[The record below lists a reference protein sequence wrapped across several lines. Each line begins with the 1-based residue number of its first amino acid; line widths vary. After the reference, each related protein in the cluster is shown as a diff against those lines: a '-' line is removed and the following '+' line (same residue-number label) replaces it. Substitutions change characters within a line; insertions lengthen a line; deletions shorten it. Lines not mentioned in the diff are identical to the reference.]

1 MEKIEKPCR
10 ILAYPT
16 GSGSKPIDKTLV
28 SHVYKYYRPK
38 FLFIQAIFILGGD
51 TMGSRGQAIKAGG
64 FKEYHYHTIMR
75 YNNVRFIVQNDGK
88 SIKLPEMSNSRWAVY
103 TTLGKNGK
111 IKSVSFYNGSRKN
124 SRKLIFTTI
133 KA

>member
-1 MEKIEKPCR
+1 M
-10 ILAYPT
+10 PT
-16 GSGSKPIDKTLV
+16 DKTLDGSV
-28 SHVYKYYRPK
+28 CMYYHPK
-38 FLFIQAIFILGGD
+38 LLFIQANFLFWEVIQ
-51 TMGSRGQAIKAGG
+51 MGSRGQAIKAGG

-111 IKSVSFYNGSRKN
+111 IKSVSFYNGSRK
-124 SRKLIFTTI
+124 KFKEIDYHDH
-133 KA
+133 KG